1 MECPVCGSANVAPSH
16 RRGAEKWVRYAIPRA
31 PYRCKDC
38 WSRFWRF
45 ENPWKTPAAM
55 VGALAAVLLLT
66 GAIALSLRP
75 RETPPPDSSRTTAES
90 RGESFVLPPP
100 AHRTPRREADP
111 APERPRTPAD
121 APSASLST
129 EMTPTDATDR
139 PDPSPDPASDPA
151 LRPSDPS
158 SPPEPAPGPV
168 SDPIADPT
176 ADPATLP
183 EVAESRPAPR
193 DAAEPATP
201 ATEPP
206 GTRPDP
212 DPPPAG
218 DAPATPAEPPVSATA
233 PKPASPARVADPE
246 PAPSPETAALPPIP
260 KGPRTLRE
268 IVPRTADGAFE
279 MSVNAGGPVAAPK
292 IFPLAGPPKLVID
305 LAGEWRREVKS
316 PVEVSGE
323 LVRRIRIGGHTDFVR
338 LVLDLATEE
347 PVDHEVVAHAE
358 GFRLRVFPKGDS

>member
-16 RRGAEKWVRYAIPRA
+16 RRGAEKLVRYAIPRA

-66 GAIALSLRP
+66 GAIALSLRS

-100 AHRTPRREADP
+100 AHRTPRRDADP

-121 APSASLST
+121 TPSDSLST
-129 EMTPTDATDR
+129 DAASTDATDR
-139 PDPSPDPASDPA
+139 PDPPP
-151 LRPSDPS
+151 RPSDPS
-158 SPPEPAPGPV
+158 SPPEPASGPV

-176 ADPATLP
+176 ADPAPADPATMP
-183 EVAESRPAPR
+183 EVAESRPDVAPR
-193 DAAEPATP
+193 DATGPATP
-201 ATEPP
+201 AT
-206 GTRPDP
+206 
-212 DPPPAG
+212 
-218 DAPATPAEPPVSATA
+218 A
-233 PKPASPARVADPE
+233 PKPESPTRVADPQ
-246 PAPSPETAALPPIP
+246 PAPSPETAALPPVP
-260 KGPRTLRE
+260 RGPRTLRE

-279 MSVNAGGPVAAPK
+279 MSVDAGGPVAAPE
-292 IFPLAGPPKLVID
+292 IFHLAGPPKLVID

-323 LVRRIRIGGHTDFVR
+323 LVRRIRIGGHPDFVR